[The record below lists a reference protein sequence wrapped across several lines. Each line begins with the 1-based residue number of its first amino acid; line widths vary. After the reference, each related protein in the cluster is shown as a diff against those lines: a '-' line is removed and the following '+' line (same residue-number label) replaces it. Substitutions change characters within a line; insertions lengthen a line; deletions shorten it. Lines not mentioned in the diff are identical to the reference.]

1 MEIVKNIMNF
11 FQTKKSEYLPDIAIN
26 IAQQDRKGLSDNDPG
41 VEKAIKLG
49 MKWLCLAQDYS
60 ASQDGGVAR
69 HYSLI
74 NGWATSYPETTGYI
88 VPTLLEFAQQNDD
101 LEIRHRAKRMLDW
114 LISIQFPEGGF
125 QGGRI
130 DAKPRLPVTFNTG
143 QILLGLS
150 IGVREFG
157 NTYLGPMQRAADWLV
172 DTMDVDGCWRNYP
185 SPFTIIGERAYDTH
199 VAWGLL
205 EAARILP
212 DKPYSETALRNV
224 DWALTQQRENG
235 WFENCCLNDPSKP
248 LTHTL
253 GYVLRGILE
262 AFRFTKKEIY
272 LSAARKTTHGILEAM
287 RSDGFISGRLSSNWQ
302 GAVNWACLTGTAQIA
317 CCWLILYQLT
327 GNQHYRDA
335 AYIANHFV
343 RRTLNGDGPR
353 EIQGAIKGSFPID
366 GDYGKF
372 EYLNWA
378 CKFSI
383 DTNMLEQKIRI
394 EK

>member
-1 MEIVKNIMNF
+1 MNF
-11 FQTKKSEYLPDIAIN
+11 FLRKKSEYLSDIAIN
-26 IAQQDRKGLSDNDPG
+26 IAQQDQKGLSDNDPG
-41 VEKAIKLG
+41 VEKAIELG
-49 MKWLCLAQDYS
+49 MKWLCLAQDCS

-69 HYSLI
+69 HYSLV

-88 VPTLLEFAQQNDD
+88 VPTLLEFAQQRGNS
-101 LEIRHRAKRMLDW
+101 EIRHKAKRMLDW
-114 LISIQFPEGGF
+114 LISIQFAEGGF

-157 NTYLGPMQRAADWLV
+157 NTYLDPMQRAADWLV
-172 DTMDVDGCWRNYP
+172 GTMDVDGCWRNYP
-185 SPFTIIGERAYDTH
+185 SPFTVIGERAYDTH

-212 DKPYSETALRNV
+212 DKPYSEAALKNV
-224 DWALTQQRENG
+224 DWALTLQRENG
-235 WFENCCLNDPSKP
+235 WFENCCLNDPTKP

-272 LSAARKTTHGILEAM
+272 LSAAHKIAHGILEAM
-287 RSDGFISGRLSSNWQ
+287 RSDGFIPGRLFANWQ

-317 CCWLILYQLT
+317 CCWLILYQFT
-327 GNQHYRDA
+327 GNQQYRDA
-335 AYIANHFV
+335 AYMANRFV
-343 RRTLNGDGPR
+343 RRTLNYDGPH

-383 DTNMLEQKIRI
+383 DANMLEQKIRNQ
-394 EK
+394 K